1 MKTKTKIEEKEYPI
15 ILNFLKAKFPIF
27 HNSNIFYRDL
37 QFGLIKYFDK
47 KGEKLSYFDSAKL
60 ADSLSKNLE
69 VKGIFVKI
77 NNFSWKL
84 NYPEF
89 VTAKTG
95 DPF

>member
-1 MKTKTKIEEKEYPI
+1 MKTKTNIEENEYPV

-27 HNSNIFYRDL
+27 HNSNIFYRDI

-47 KGEKLSYFDSAKL
+47 KGEKLSYFDSANL
-60 ADSLSKNLE
+60 ANSLSKNLE
-69 VKGIFVKI
+69 RKGIFVKI
-77 NNFSWKL
+77 NKFSWKL

-89 VTAKTG
+89 VTSKPG